1 MRRRRFR
8 TGRWAS
14 APLVA
19 ARRQAGFTLIEMMVA
34 LTAGLIAIGA
44 IYSITAASSRHF
56 HEQQRISQTQMALR
70 MAMGRL
76 TRDIARAG
84 FGGSPSTQAEMNA
97 GMTCGRPPAGGHFA
111 AVTFFDDRDTA
122 VLPNAAVNG
131 VQADRIR
138 LVGNY
143 VTPELYRAMPGGGN
157 SIVIQTQWQAFRRSF
172 GVPGVNYDP
181 DAFEEVFREGR
192 TLHIQTIGG
201 QHFYPRITGATG
213 ATQTVTFTPGFLCG
227 GEQLN
232 MAMVAP
238 LSRLEYRVVN
248 GADPD
253 TNLGTL
259 FQNAAVDNRRGLTN
273 AVLIRQELD
282 ENNNPIR
289 NTEQVVLEYVAN
301 VDYAFIVDT
310 QIVPGSQ
317 PTFALERGGATP
329 NVTNN
334 PHRIRSVLVDLA
346 ARTAD
351 HDPSFP
357 FVARAP
363 GAPLMRYQVD
373 PALRGAA
380 RVRSMRSEVQLRN
393 IRVIRP

>member
-1 MRRRRFR
+1 MTRHFRAFPSGSAPLASRRRR
-8 TGRWAS
+8 
-14 APLVA
+14 
-19 ARRQAGFTLIEMMVA
+19 AGFTLIEMMVA

-44 IYSITAASSRHF
+44 IYSISASSSRHF

-84 FGGSPSTQAEMNA
+84 FGGSPSTRAELNA
-97 GMTCGRPPAGGHFA
+97 GMTCGRAPAGGHFN
-111 AVTFFDDRDTA
+111 AVTFFNDRDTA

-131 VQADRIR
+131 VEADRIR

-143 VTPELYRAMPGGGN
+143 ATPELYRAMPA
-157 SIVIQTQWQAFRRSF
+157 SATSLIVQTQWQAFRRSF
-172 GVPGVNYDP
+172 GVPGSTYDP
-181 DAFEEVFREGR
+181 DAFEEVFRPGR

-201 QHFYPRITGATG
+201 QHFYPRITGSVG
-213 ATQTVTFTPGFLCG
+213 ATRTVNFTPSFLCG
-227 GEQLN
+227 GEQMN

-238 LSRLEYRVVN
+238 LSRLEYRVVD
-248 GADPD
+248 ATDPD
-253 TNLGTL
+253 SNLDTL
-259 FQNAAVDNRRGLTN
+259 FQNAAIDNRRGLRN
-273 AVLIRQELD
+273 AILIRQELD
-282 ENNNPIR
+282 ENNDPIP

-301 VDYAFIVDT
+301 VDYGFVVDT
-310 QIVPGSQ
+310 QIVSGNP
-317 PTFALERGGATP
+317 PTFALEQGATTP
-329 NVTNN
+329 NVSNS
-334 PHRIRSVLVDLA
+334 PHRIRSVIVNLS

-357 FVARAP
+357 FVTPLP
-363 GAPLMRYQVD
+363 GAPLTRYQVD

-380 RVRSMRSEVQLRN
+380 RVRSMRAEVQLRN